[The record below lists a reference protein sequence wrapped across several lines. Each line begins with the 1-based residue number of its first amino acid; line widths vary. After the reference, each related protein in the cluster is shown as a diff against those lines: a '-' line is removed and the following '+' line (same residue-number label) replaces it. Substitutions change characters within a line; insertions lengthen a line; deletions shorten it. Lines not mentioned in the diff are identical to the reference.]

1 MTLPRWETRQCR
13 HYHLTTEV
21 NKDDLRNSP
30 YLPIGFA
37 RTVSRARDK
46 CRYCRMAAP
55 SRTRIMCIRRAK
67 IPASYFGMVL
77 GLAGLGQA
85 WRAAPHLW
93 HLPPVAGEFVLAVA
107 VLVWAILIT
116 SYLWQAISNFAAVQ
130 AEWLHPV
137 QGGTPALVA
146 VSTLLVA
153 MAVLPYS
160 ITAAR
165 FLTIGAIAWHVC
177 FCLWHTGTLWQGGK
191 RSTDMVPTLYLPTVA
206 GNFVSAAALGSLGC
220 PEWGWLFLGA
230 GLFSWLALESLVIQR
245 LWHSTSLPAPQRP
258 LIGIQFAPPLVCA
271 MAWLALSP
279 GSGDHWLLMLL
290 GYGLFQLLLGLRLGP
305 WLGAQP
311 FIPAYWAY
319 TFGVGAA
326 AVCSLKLAQSGVR
339 SAQVLAL
346 PIFVC
351 ANLFIGY
358 LAIRTV
364 HLLVKTWSS
373 PQRLSAPPQD

>member
-1 MTLPRWETRQCR
+1 M
-13 HYHLTTEV
+13 
-21 NKDDLRNSP
+21 
-30 YLPIGFA
+30 
-37 RTVSRARDK
+37 
-46 CRYCRMAAP
+46 
-55 SRTRIMCIRRAK
+55 K

-85 WRAAPHLW
+85 WRTAVRLW
-93 HLPPVAGEFVLAVA
+93 DLPPVVGEALLATAG
-107 VLVWAILIT
+107 LVWAILIVG
-116 SYLWQAISNFAAVQ
+116 YLWQTIRNFEMVK
-130 AEWLHPV
+130 AEFLHPV

-160 ITAAR
+160 ITLAR
-165 FLTIGAIAWHVC
+165 FLVISGIAWHVG
-177 FCLWHTGTLWQGGK
+177 FSLWHTGTLWQGG
-191 RSTDMVPTLYLPTVA
+191 RNSVDMVPTLYLPTVA
-206 GNFVSAAALGSLGC
+206 GNFTSAAALGSLGC
-220 PEWGWLFLGA
+220 PDWGWLFLGA

-245 LWHSTSLPAPQRP
+245 LWHSTAVPAPQRP
-258 LIGIQFAPPLVCA
+258 LIGIQFAPPVVCA

-279 GSGDHWLLMLL
+279 GGADHWLLMLW

-305 WLGAQP
+305 WLGVQP

-319 TFGVGAA
+319 TFGVAA
-326 AVCSLKLAQSGVR
+326 ATVSGLKLAQSGVR

-346 PIFVC
+346 PVFVG

-364 HLLVKTWSS
+364 HLFVTSRS
-373 PQRLSAPPQD
+373 YPQRLSSPHED